1 MKEHVVLIISNKER
15 KTLFVQ
21 RSLQKKSLPGKWAF
35 PSGTIEEGEDPQTA
49 AIREAKEE
57 LDIDVKAI
65 EIIATKELP
74 EFSSKLFFMLCDA
87 KDQEPII
94 NEPDEIEKM
103 QFMTFSDFFATFTD
117 DDIGHGLVWL
127 RKHPEIWKKY
137 GI

>member
-1 MKEHVVLIISNKER
+1 
-15 KTLFVQ
+15 
-21 RSLQKKSLPGKWAF
+21 
-35 PSGTIEEGEDPQTA
+35 
-49 AIREAKEE
+49 
-57 LDIDVKAI
+57 
-65 EIIATKELP
+65 
-74 EFSSKLFFMLCDA
+74 MLCDA

-94 NEPDEIEKM
+94 NEPDEIEIM